1 MVASVLVCLHLQST
15 MLAVLRA
22 TVTVTVTVTVDVK
35 VRSQGFL
42 ILILIHRYPIT
53 HLIAHLIVYLIVY
66 LIIYLIVVPVHDLI
80 MVLYQ
85 SPQIAL
91 TGLVGAYIGWC
102 LEGV

>member
-15 MLAVLRA
+15 MLAVLQA
-22 TVTVTVTVTVDVK
+22 TTVTVK
-35 VRSQGFL
+35 VRTQGS
-42 ILILIHRYPIT
+42 LILIH
-53 HLIAHLIVYLIVY
+53 LIAHPIAHLVVLLIV
-66 LIIYLIVVPVHDLI
+66 YLIVVPVHDLI

>member
-22 TVTVTVTVTVDVK
+22 TVTVTVAVTVTVK
-35 VRSQGFL
+35 VRTQGS
-42 ILILIHRYPIT
+42 LILIH
-53 HLIAHLIVYLIVY
+53 LIAHPIAHLVVLLIV
-66 LIIYLIVVPVHDLI
+66 YLIVVPVHDLI